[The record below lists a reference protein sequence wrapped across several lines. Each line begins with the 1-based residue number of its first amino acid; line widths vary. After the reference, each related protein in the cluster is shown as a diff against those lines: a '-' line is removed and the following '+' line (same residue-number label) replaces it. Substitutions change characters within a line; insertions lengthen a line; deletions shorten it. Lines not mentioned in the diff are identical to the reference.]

1 MSDTKLPGIPE
12 VPLGAENKAILD
24 SLKIITETR
33 EGLRG
38 SVEERAITGQD
49 LIDLGL
55 ATKADLE
62 QMLRER

>member
-1 MSDTKLPGIPE
+1 MSHLLPSIRD
-12 VPLGAENKAILD
+12 VQLGDKNKDIFDAI
-24 SLKIITETR
+24 KIRLETN

-38 SVEERAITGQD
+38 EVEDRSITGQD

-62 QMLRER
+62 RIYRNR